1 MNEQLQLETPV
12 GRFAAIDFGGRGPD
26 VLLIHQVTANAQT
39 WAPLASHLTAF
50 CHPVAVDLRGHGQT
64 EAAVDGSFDIAA
76 DLAHVAEALGMH
88 RPLLLTEGSDLLMLT
103 GGDLSPLDPL
113 GVVNVGITCT
123 GRGEDAQAWF
133 VEQYGCDEVEVWQE
147 RFGLFA
153 SGTEQEKADYLERTV
168 DRACRDWLVA
178 GVSRP
183 HWRAYV
189 TRALRDTPG
198 GWERRP
204 QRREYVAFVDAVS
217 DGPMGLDLYDLCTVP
232 LTFVATRQQLSPA
245 ELLALDEY
253 ARDRDDRAF
262 EIIDGGA
269 MLPVMD
275 AHGLRRVVRS
285 VLLRTD
291 QIEGF

>member
-1 MNEQLQLETPV
+1 MNEQLQIETPV
-12 GRFAAIDFGGRGPD
+12 GRFAAIDFGGEGPD

-39 WAPLASHLTAF
+39 WAPLAPHLTAF

-64 EAAVDGSFDIAA
+64 EAALEGAFDIVA
-76 DLAHVAEALGMH
+76 DLVHVAEALGMR
-88 RPLLLTEGSDLLMLT
+88 RPLLLTEGSDLLMLA
-103 GGDLSPLDPL
+103 GGDLRALDPL

-123 GRGEDAQAWF
+123 SRGEDAQTWF
-133 VEQYGCDEVEVWQE
+133 VEQYGTDEVDVWEE

-153 SGTEQEKADYLERTV
+153 SGTAQDKADYLERTV

-183 HWRAYV
+183 HWRAYLS
-189 TRALRDTPG
+189 RALRDTAH

-204 QRREYVAFVDAVS
+204 QRAEYAAFVEAVQ
-217 DGPMGLDLYDLCTVP
+217 GRPMGLDLYDLCTAP
-232 LTFVATRQQLSPA
+232 LTFAATRQQLSPG
-245 ELLALDEY
+245 ELLALDGY
-253 ARDRDDRAF
+253 ARDREDRSF

-269 MLPVMD
+269 MLTVMD

-285 VLLRTD
+285 VLLRMD